1 MFILWVHKP
10 KAFLALQKAS
20 SIWCSLLGPRFFSP
34 WSICPLTE
42 VRKSLRLG
50 RSPDLL
56 AKLMQLMPGNKINA
70 FATRKREEHRRLD
83 HYMDGWPMDFNPSST
98 VTRLHVPAPASSFVE
113 SNKRS
118 IISYG
123 SLYSWP
129 SHSLQLGSKVNSPIS
144 SSVTF
149 NNSQFILSY
158 GAEWLILC

>member
-1 MFILWVHKP
+1 
-10 KAFLALQKAS
+10 
-20 SIWCSLLGPRFFSP
+20 
-34 WSICPLTE
+34 
-42 VRKSLRLG
+42 
-50 RSPDLL
+50 
-56 AKLMQLMPGNKINA
+56 MPGNKINA
-70 FATRKREEHRRLD
+70 FATRKREEHRWLD

-149 NNSQFILSY
+149 NNSQCLYWAMEQNDLYCARQSLDCVACTYAFNFSSCVWGTDFHSHCSDKDIEALRGEAICQRTCSWFKWLSQD
-158 GAEWLILC
+158 